1 VKRGRAW
8 CREWM
13 PGACDP
19 EKLCRR
25 GRLHGMRLSLERD
38 RVRVVTLGTSGIA
51 TAARLLIVAPHVCN
65 VTPLVDGRL
74 RKGRAGRPLRD
85 EDRSLSSGEFLKLEG
100 YLSRVAAQMDRFKCE
115 LIGLLKECKLT
126 SMPKPAVVV

>member
-1 VKRGRAW
+1 
-8 CREWM
+8 
-13 PGACDP
+13 
-19 EKLCRR
+19 
-25 GRLHGMRLSLERD
+25 MRLSLERD

-74 RKGRAGRPLRD
+74 KKGRAGRPLRD
-85 EDRSLSSGEFLKLEG
+85 EDLSLSSGEFLKLEG

-126 SMPKPAVVV
+126 SMPKPTVGCSRRSSVGTCVEVLVVNCKPGSDEAK